1 MLKITVDDTEL
12 QKALT
17 KAKTKLGN
25 TKPLMAGIANLM
37 LEAVEESFDKE
48 TDPNT
53 GQKWKPLSPLTKEQ
67 RSKRGHDGKILQVS
81 GALASSISSS
91 YDDSRAVVGTN
102 KVYAPVHQFG
112 AVIRTKRKR
121 ALAFGGVTR
130 SSVTIP
136 ARPFLGISR
145 QTQDEINDLIE
156 VWAANAIDG
165 EN

>member
-17 KAKTKLGN
+17 KAKAKLGS
-25 TKPLMAGIANLM
+25 TKPLTAGIASLM

-91 YDDSRAVVGTN
+91 YGDNHAVVGTN

-112 AVIRTKRKR
+112 AVIRAKHKR
-121 ALAFGGVTR
+121 ALSFGGVMR

-136 ARPFLGISR
+136 ARPFLGISQ
-145 QTQDEINDLIE
+145 QTQDEINNLIE
-156 VWAANAIDG
+156 AWAANAIAG
-165 EN
+165 QN